1 MRRGVRLGVDV
12 GSVRI
17 GVARCDPEG
26 LLATPLSTVVAGESA
41 VDDLAV
47 IAAEEGAIEIVVGL
61 PLSLS
66 GTEGPAAAKARD
78 FAMVLAARVNVPVRL
93 VDERMSTVE
102 ATRSLRASGVNSR
115 KGRSVVDQASAVVIL
130 HHALESERLSG
141 RPPGRAVEEGG
152 TE

>member
-1 MRRGVRLGVDV
+1 MRRGIRLGVDV

-26 LLATPLSTVVAGESA
+26 LLATPVATVAAGDGA
-41 VDDLAV
+41 IDDLAAIV
-47 IAAEEGAIEIVVGL
+47 AEEGAIEVIVGL

-66 GTEGPAAAKARD
+66 GAEGPAAAKARE
-78 FAMVLAARVNVPVRL
+78 FAAGLAARVPVPVRL

-130 HHALESERLSG
+130 HHALESERASG

-152 TE
+152 AE

>member
-1 MRRGVRLGVDV
+1 MRRGIRLGVDV

-26 LLATPLSTVVAGESA
+26 LLATPVATVTAGDGA
-41 VDDLAV
+41 IDDLAAIV
-47 IAAEEGAIEIVVGL
+47 AEVGAIEVIVGL

-66 GTEGPAAAKARD
+66 GAEGPAAAKARE
-78 FAMVLAARVNVPVRL
+78 FAAELAARVPVPVRL

-115 KGRSVVDQASAVVIL
+115 KGRSVVDQASAVVNL
-130 HHALESERLSG
+130 HHALESERASG

-152 TE
+152 AE